1 MESDCILIDDV
12 ARRNQNISFSRF
24 FFLLL
29 LTNHLRKRLRHDS
42 SAQNIKS
49 HSIIRFFFCD
59 NLFNLQVFGRELR
72 ILPLAKCGYILSTNQ
87 RTRHRNSIGKL
98 CPSFESLLLLQCNS
112 LTSERE
118 LHHFCLCCL
127 CAARSEALLCLFHSG
142 LYNTRA
148 ALILKCK
155 IKWDTVSPSDTGH
168 GIKRN

>member
-72 ILPLAKCGYILSTNQ
+72 ILPLAKCGYRRINALDTEIRLGN
-87 RTRHRNSIGKL
+87 
-98 CPSFESLLLLQCNS
+98 CVLLLNRCYYFSATHLRPNASCI
-112 LTSERE
+112 TSVCVVFVPRVARR
-118 LHHFCLCCL
+118 CCVFSTPDYITL
-127 CAARSEALLCLFHSG
+127 VPH
-142 LYNTRA
+142 
-148 ALILKCK
+148 
-155 IKWDTVSPSDTGH
+155 
-168 GIKRN
+168 